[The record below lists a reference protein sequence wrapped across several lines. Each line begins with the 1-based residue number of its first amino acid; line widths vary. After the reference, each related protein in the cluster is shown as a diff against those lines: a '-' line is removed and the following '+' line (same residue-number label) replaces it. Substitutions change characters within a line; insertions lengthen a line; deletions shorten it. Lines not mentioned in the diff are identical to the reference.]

1 MLQPLVLIFLLLWRL
16 LAEVVHLAARLSG
29 KALVALACIA
39 VYLLTLFVDSLGIL
53 GVLIIKDVLLG
64 HVEVEVLLL
73 AGTVIL
79 HEVHALMGLFS
90 PGMEVESEITVAQVP
105 KLKSRGKVE
114 ANCDAD
120 GQ

>member
-1 MLQPLVLIFLLLWRL
+1 M
-16 LAEVVHLAARLSG
+16 AG
-29 KALVALACIA
+29 ACIA
-39 VYLLTLFVDSLGIL
+39 VKLLAMLIDSLGIL
-53 GVLIIKDVLLG
+53 RVLIVKDVFLG

-90 PGMEVESEITVAQVP
+90 PGVEIESEIAVAQIP
-105 KLKSRGKVE
+105 ELKTRGKVE

-120 GQ
+120 GQEPGELHVGHIKEL